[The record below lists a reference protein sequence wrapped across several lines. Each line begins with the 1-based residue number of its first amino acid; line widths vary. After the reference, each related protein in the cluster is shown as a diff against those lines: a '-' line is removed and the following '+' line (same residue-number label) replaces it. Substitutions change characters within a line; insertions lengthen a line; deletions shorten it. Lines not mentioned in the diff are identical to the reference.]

1 MTSPTNASIPASS
14 PPLPPQREPSSLS
27 APPQPADPSLTSP
40 IPPLPDILRLNR
52 VPSRPQSKSPKP
64 ANPPNPPK
72 PLTRP
77 SRPRQHSSPPPA
89 GPSSFT
95 PLAPT
100 SSRLSL
106 SSTNQT
112 FVEAPGLVAALP
124 SLARQSTITTI
135 RQRERE
141 SQREKETQRERDRDR
156 DRDRGQERDPDIAVS
171 TRLAG
176 GDGDGDGERSDV
188 LVEEKDVLRD
198 GQTVEEEI
206 EGGTPKKA
214 VLVLPDGQEIE
225 YPDGGKEAWL
235 AVVGGLAALFCGF
248 GLTASLGAFQTYYR
262 TSLLSDYSS
271 STIAWVTGTQGFF
284 AFFLTAFTGSLFD
297 KYGHRPLVAS
307 GTFLVTFG
315 YMMLSLCH
323 AYWQLFICHAAII
336 APGINLMF
344 ISPVGVVGQWFF
356 VKRGLAFGIMMMGAS
371 VGAVVWP
378 LLVANLPQRIG
389 FGWTVRLIGFIC
401 LLCGIT
407 AFFLLKTRLPP
418 KPAGPFFYARAFR
431 DPAYC
436 CLALASLTYIFSF
449 FTFLMFIGTY
459 GQLVGMGTL
468 ASYLLVIVNASSGPG
483 RIIFGLSAD
492 FLGVYNVSSVSV
504 AVMAV
509 LYWCWMTNP
518 PASAL
523 IAIAVIFGFASG
535 AFVSLQ
541 APMCT
546 SHATDMRVAGTMVGQ
561 VLFFQ
566 SFGQLLGPPIFGKL
580 LGTGTAAEQA
590 ARSSHAISFGASMMT
605 ASALFLFIARF
616 SIDKRPFAK
625 V

>member
-1 MTSPTNASIPASS
+1 MTPPTNASEPATSQPLSS
-14 PPLPPQREPSSLS
+14 PREPSPLP
-27 APPQPADPSLTSP
+27 APPQTEDPSPTSQ
-40 IPPLPDILRLNR
+40 IPPLPTISRLNR

-64 ANPPNPPK
+64 P
-72 PLTRP
+72 TRP
-77 SRPRQHSSPPPA
+77 SRPRQLSSPPPA
-89 GPSSFT
+89 GTSSSFT

-141 SQREKETQRERDRDR
+141 SQRDRENQRERERER
-156 DRDRGQERDPDIAVS
+156 ERGHGREPDVAGS
-171 TRLAG
+171 TRS
-176 GDGDGDGERSDV
+176 GDGDGNGDGDGERFDV
-188 LVEEKDVLRD
+188 LVEEKDVLRN
-198 GQTVEEEI
+198 GQTVEEEV

-483 RIIFGLSAD
+483 RIIFGFSDL
-492 FLGVYNVSSVSV
+492 
-504 AVMAV
+504 
-509 LYWCWMTNP
+509 TP
-518 PASAL
+518 PPLNSDG
-523 IAIAVIFGFASG
+523 II
-535 AFVSLQ
+535 
-541 APMCT
+541 
-546 SHATDMRVAGTMVGQ
+546 
-561 VLFFQ
+561 
-566 SFGQLLGPPIFGKL
+566 PI
-580 LGTGTAAEQA
+580 
-590 ARSSHAISFGASMMT
+590 S
-605 ASALFLFIARF
+605 
-616 SIDKRPFAK
+616 
-625 V
+625 